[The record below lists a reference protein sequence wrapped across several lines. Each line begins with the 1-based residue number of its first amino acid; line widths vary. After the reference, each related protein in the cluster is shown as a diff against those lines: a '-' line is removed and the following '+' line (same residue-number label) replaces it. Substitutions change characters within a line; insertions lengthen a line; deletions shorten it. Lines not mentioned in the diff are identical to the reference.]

1 MKLCLICNFQTAG
14 DQDVCPR
21 DGSSMVTVG
30 DDPLLGVVVE
40 GRYKIESV
48 IGQGS
53 AGTVYKAVQ
62 ELIGREVAIKVLHDY
77 LVSDQEFI
85 KRFTQEAKASSRL
98 SHPNI
103 ITIYDFGVIPK
114 GGRPYIAMDLLKGT
128 PLSDMIA
135 EINHLDVEDAVPIFK
150 QVCSALG
157 EAHRQG
163 VVHRDIKP
171 ENIVLVE
178 RSGQRLFPIVV
189 DFGIAR
195 LVQEESDIA
204 RITRTGTVCGSPTYM
219 SPEQCTSSKVDHRSD
234 IYSLGVVIYETLTGE
249 VPFLSDE
256 LVKVMAMHL
265 SDPPKPLNQVREDLH
280 FSEALEEVVYKSLAK
295 NPDQRYQTMDEFA
308 EALEDALNQPEQ
320 QVLPPPPPPRRPE
333 IAPGPLATNDDL
345 GSRRGASKEM
355 IAPRSKPM
363 DLATMALEELR
374 TSGAY
379 EEVQAGVVAAK
390 LAAAARSVQTPDP
403 TTASST
409 ALSHANFQRGRVS
422 NKSIGRQMRSI
433 SPKMLMMA
441 VACLALAGA
450 VAYAMNNDLSVFRT
464 AVAPWKASTYAE
476 AAAMMG
482 QGKYE
487 EASIIFK
494 SLKQQGKLAGRP
506 QLENYSKC
514 LIAVAQQYA
523 REKRYD
529 DACSMLNQA
538 LALKP
543 SQSGQIKSLLR
554 RYQQINSD
562 R

>member
-1 MKLCLICNFQTAG
+1 
-14 DQDVCPR
+14 
-21 DGSSMVTVG
+21 
-30 DDPLLGVVVE
+30 
-40 GRYKIESV
+40 
-48 IGQGS
+48 
-53 AGTVYKAVQ
+53 
-62 ELIGREVAIKVLHDY
+62 
-77 LVSDQEFI
+77 
-85 KRFTQEAKASSRL
+85 
-98 SHPNI
+98 
-103 ITIYDFGVIPK
+103 
-114 GGRPYIAMDLLKGT
+114 
-128 PLSDMIA
+128 
-135 EINHLDVEDAVPIFK
+135 
-150 QVCSALG
+150 
-157 EAHRQG
+157 
-163 VVHRDIKP
+163 
-171 ENIVLVE
+171 
-178 RSGQRLFPIVV
+178 
-189 DFGIAR
+189 
-195 LVQEESDIA
+195 
-204 RITRTGTVCGSPTYM
+204 M

-308 EALEDALNQPEQ
+308 EALEEAINQPEQ
-320 QVLPPPPPPRRPE
+320 PMHAPPPVQRRPE

-409 ALSHANFQRGRVS
+409 ALSHANFQRGRVG

-433 SPKMLMMA
+433 SPKMLMIA

-450 VAYAMNNDLSVFRT
+450 VAYAMNNDLNVATVFKG

-476 AAAMMG
+476 ASSMMG

-494 SLKQQGKLAGRP
+494 SLKQQGKLTSKP

-543 SQSGQIKSLLR
+543 SQSGQIKSLLK